1 LQKNS
6 IIRSFGLLGLILI
19 FIFGLF
25 QLFVLGFKNGDIYP
39 AYSSLRSD
47 PLGTRALYESLK
59 KFDHIAVHR
68 SYQPIRLVTPEPRTT
83 MLYLGASESSWH
95 SIPAE
100 FIDVVDRL
108 IQTDGRLILSFLP
121 TLKIP
126 TESKDKKFADSQGN
140 DSVEA
145 ELPSNDGI
153 RDSGRAD
160 KTEAERS
167 VQKESVLPKTKRRQ
181 AHKEEKQ
188 KTSISVKQHWGI
200 SLEFNDS
207 AVNKESNF
215 LDLVAI
221 SHHANL
227 PGAISWHT
235 NLYFQILDPGWKV
248 LYSSN
253 GYPVIIERTYGE
265 GSIILCADSYI
276 FSNEALRS
284 ERHPNLIIRLIG
296 RNSNIVF
303 DEAHLGLYERPGV
316 ASLIRHYRFYWF
328 FAALGVLAIL
338 FVWKNTVYFVPPH
351 QDIVASDNNVL
362 SAKDDTQGLIALL
375 RRNLAFKTI
384 IPICVQEWE
393 RAFKNDKRILPG
405 TFERINNVIDREEM
419 STKKQTDPVKDY
431 HTIRKII
438 SKDKRNE

>member
-1 LQKNS
+1 MQKNS
-6 IIRSFGLLGLILI
+6 IIRSCGLLGLILI

-25 QLFVLGFKNGDIYP
+25 QLFVLGFKTGDIYP

-59 KFDHIAVHR
+59 KFDHITVQR
-68 SYQPIRLVTPEPRTT
+68 NYQPIRLATLEPKTT
-83 MLYLGASESSWH
+83 MLYLGAAESNWY
-95 SIPAE
+95 SIPAALM
-100 FIDVVDRL
+100 DVVDRL
-108 IQTDGRLILSFLP
+108 IQKEGRLVLSFLP
-121 TLKIP
+121 THTIP
-126 TESKDKKFADSQGN
+126 TKSKDKKFADSKRS
-140 DSVEA
+140 DSVETKR
-145 ELPSNDGI
+145 PRHDGI
-153 RDSGRAD
+153 RDSGLAD
-160 KTEAERS
+160 KTETERS
-167 VQKESVLPKTKRRQ
+167 VEKESVLPKIKQPQ

-207 AVNKESNF
+207 AVNKEGKS

-221 SHHANL
+221 SHHADL

-235 NLYFQILDPGWKV
+235 NLYFQILDPGWKI
-248 LYSSN
+248 LYSSD
-253 GYPVIIERTYGE
+253 GYPVIIEKAYGE
-265 GSIILCADSYI
+265 GSIILSADSYI

-284 ERHPNLIIRLIG
+284 ERHPNLILRLIG

-338 FVWKNTVYFVPPH
+338 FVWKNAVYFVPPH
-351 QDIVASDNNVL
+351 QEVVASDNNVI

-375 RRNLAFKTI
+375 RRNITFKAI
-384 IPICVQEWE
+384 IAICVQEWE
-393 RAFKNDKRILPG
+393 RAFKNEQRILPE
-405 TFERINNVIDREEM
+405 TFERINNVINGEE
-419 STKKQTDPVKDY
+419 TAIKKQTDPVKEY